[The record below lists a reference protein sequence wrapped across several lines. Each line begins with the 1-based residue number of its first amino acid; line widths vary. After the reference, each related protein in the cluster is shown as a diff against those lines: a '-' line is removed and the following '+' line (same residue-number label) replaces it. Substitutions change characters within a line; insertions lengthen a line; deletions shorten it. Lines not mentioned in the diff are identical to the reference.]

1 MLTSKRKTAA
11 LFALVA
17 MCSSGRTDAEQC
29 GSALLLEVDAP
40 AVFDGV
46 DLSAPTVVRF
56 WEAGAGGV
64 NRSDDG
70 CRSGCTT
77 ASGPQCAGGGD
88 CIALTG
94 VNWLNASCAFA
105 GHLPL
110 RTVFVLEQTTLDAGG
125 RWAALNLDR
134 NANDANTDIDAK
146 AAAICGGC
154 SSIVLPA
161 LGGDSRPVVTGSSAA
176 DGQMTVGLSWSA
188 PSSAAQALSNG
199 TDLVTGYGVYY
210 RTHDG
215 IPPPATGETAGWTR
229 TSDVEPDGAANGGF
243 STDTSAT
250 VQIPLAGLQES
261 ITLAIRLSFD
271 GSGDPVADANTLLSS
286 FLSDDSEPV
295 LVPTACGEP
304 NHLVLEGQTISGAQ
318 ELVAC
323 QTITAGN
330 GFVVAAT
337 GDLILRAGISV
348 TLQDGFWVDSGGKL
362 AVVIDP
368 SLSP

>member
-1 MLTSKRKTAA
+1 M
-11 LFALVA
+11 
-17 MCSSGRTDAEQC
+17 
-29 GSALLLEVDAP
+29 LLEVDAP
-40 AVFDGV
+40 AVFGGL
-46 DLSAPTVVRF
+46 DLAAPTVVRF
-56 WEAGAGGV
+56 WEAGAGGT

-70 CRSGCTT
+70 CQVGCTT
-77 ASGPQCAGGGD
+77 ASGAQCTGGGD

-94 VNWLNASCAFA
+94 VSWSNASCASP

-110 RTVFVLEQTTLDAGG
+110 RTVFLVEQTTTDVGG
-125 RWAALNLDR
+125 RWAAFSLDR
-134 NANDANTDIDAK
+134 NPADANTDLDAK

-154 SSIVLPA
+154 SSIVSPA
-161 LGGDSRPVVTGSSAA
+161 LGGDGRPVVTGSSAA

-188 PSSAAQALSNG
+188 PPSAAQALSNG
-199 TDLVTGYGVYY
+199 SDLVTGYGVFY

-229 TSDVEPDGAANGGF
+229 TSDLEPDGAANGGF
-243 STDTSAT
+243 STDTTAT
-250 VQIPLAGLQES
+250 VEIPLAGLQES

-271 GSGDPVADANTLLSS
+271 GSGDPTADSNSLLSS

-295 LVPTACGEP
+295 LVPTGCGEP
-304 NHLVLEGQTISGAQ
+304 NHLVLEGQTISDAQ

-323 QTITAGN
+323 QTIAAGN

-337 GDLILRAGISV
+337 GDVIFRAGISIA
-348 TLQDGFWVDSGGKL
+348 LQDGFSVASGGKL

-368 SLSP
+368 SLDP